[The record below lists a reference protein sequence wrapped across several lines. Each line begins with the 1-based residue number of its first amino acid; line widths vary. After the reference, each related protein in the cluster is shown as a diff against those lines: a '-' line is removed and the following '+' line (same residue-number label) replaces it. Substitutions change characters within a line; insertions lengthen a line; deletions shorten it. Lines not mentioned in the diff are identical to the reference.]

1 MSDVLV
7 IQNTR
12 IEGSGV
18 LGELLKSDGFKIK
31 SVFAKKERI
40 SSNDSSLLIVLG
52 GPQSV
57 NDSLT
62 FLRDEEQLIRDFVSK
77 EKPVLGIC
85 LGSQLIAKAF
95 GANVHP
101 SEKKEIGFYDD
112 LVIND
117 TNSKLFSGFKN
128 PFTVFHWHGD
138 TFELPKNSV
147 RLVHSKN
154 YQNQAFQLQ
163 TAVGLQ
169 FHLEVD
175 ANMVNLWLNKTE
187 EKLENIP
194 YIKPEK
200 IRQDVIANISIV
212 RKNMETF
219 YKNFKST
226 FQL

>member
-18 LGELLKSDGFKIK
+18 LGELLKSDGFMIK
-31 SVFAKKERI
+31 SVFAKKEHI

-112 LVIND
+112 LIIND

-138 TFELPKNSV
+138 TFELPKHSV

-200 IRQDVIANISIV
+200 IRQDIIANISIV